1 MQLYQEDVMGKSD
14 SQERNY
20 SFEDDYFQPI
30 VELYLRSLHL
40 YKKFFI
46 AEDFKIT
53 PQQWTA
59 LNKLWQEDGIAQAQL
74 AKRTFKDYT
83 FTTRLVDD
91 LEKKK
96 LVRRVR
102 DKKDRRVNK
111 VFLTDA
117 GVKFKSKIYKSY
129 KKIHESLRSGIS
141 DSELKVLKKSC
152 AKLLINY
159 RAHEIND

>member
-1 MQLYQEDVMGKSD
+1 MVKSD
-14 SQERNY
+14 SKESNY

-30 VELYLRSLHL
+30 VELYLRSLRL

-46 AEDFKIT
+46 AESFNIT

-83 FTTRLVDD
+83 YTTRLVDD

-111 VFLTDA
+111 VFLTDT

-129 KKIHESLRSGIS
+129 KKISESLRSGIS
-141 DSELKVLKKSC
+141 DTELDNLKKSC
-152 AKLLINY
+152 SKLLVNY
-159 RAHEIND
+159 RTYEIEF

>member
-1 MQLYQEDVMGKSD
+1 MVKSD
-14 SQERNY
+14 SRESNY

-40 YKKFFI
+40 YKKFFN
-46 AEDFKIT
+46 AESFNIT

-83 FTTRLVDD
+83 YTTRLVDD

-102 DKKDRRVNK
+102 DKRDRRVNK

-117 GVKFKSKIYKSY
+117 GVKFKFKIYKSY
-129 KKIHESLRSGIS
+129 KKISESLRSGIS
-141 DSELKVLKKSC
+141 DSELENLKKSC
-152 AKLLINY
+152 GKLLVNY
-159 RAHEIND
+159 RTYEIEI